1 MLKDQCISVT
11 ELRTKTKDC
20 LEDLEKEPKYI
31 FINNHPV
38 AVLVDISV
46 YEKHFLNTDLIE
58 LTKDEV
64 DEDLMKEAQR
74 AKKSRKSELTNIR

>member
-20 LEDLEKEPKYI
+20 LEDLEKEPKFI

-38 AVLVDISV
+38 AVLVDINI
-46 YEKHFLNTDLIE
+46 YEKHFLNPDLIE

-64 DEDLMKEAQR
+64 DEDLLLEAKK
-74 AKKSRKSELTNIR
+74 AKKSRKSDLTNIR